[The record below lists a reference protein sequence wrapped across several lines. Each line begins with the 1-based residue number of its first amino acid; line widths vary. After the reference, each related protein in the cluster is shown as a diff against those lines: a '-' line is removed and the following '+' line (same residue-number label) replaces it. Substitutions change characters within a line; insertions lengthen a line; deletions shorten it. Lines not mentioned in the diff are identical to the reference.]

1 MNTLKIAAQPR
12 ESGKKATRAV
22 RRAGF
27 VPCIVYGVGEESVA
41 LQLAAA
47 DLRQLVF
54 SDQRY
59 RVELQVGKD
68 SYDCVLKD
76 VDFNPTT
83 DQPVHAD
90 FQMLRAGVA
99 IQLSIPV
106 QYVGKAKGQIEE
118 GGEIEFLVHELE
130 IETLPQNMPDHLT
143 VDISNLDV
151 GDTLHVGDVSFE
163 GITVVTPEAQ
173 SLVTCFRRRVVEEE
187 VAEVEVPEGELAE
200 VAEGEEGAEAP
211 EGQEESSE

>member
-12 ESGKKATRAV
+12 ESGKKATRAI

-27 VPCIVYGVGEESVA
+27 VPCIVYGAGEDSVA
-41 LQLAAA
+41 LQVGAA

-90 FQMLRAGVA
+90 FQLLRAGVA

-106 QYVGKAKGQIEE
+106 QFVGKASGQIE

-130 IETLPQNMPDHLT
+130 IETLPQNMPEHLT
-143 VDISNLDV
+143 VDISHLEI
-151 GDTLHVGDVSFE
+151 GDTLHVEDVSFE
-163 GITVVTPEAQ
+163 GVTVVTPGQQ
-173 SLVTCFRRRVVEEE
+173 SLVTCFRRRVVEEPVTLE
-187 VAEVEVPEGELAE
+187 EVPEGELAE
-200 VAEGEEGAEAP
+200 AAEGEEAAEAA
-211 EGQEESSE
+211 EGEAEERE

>member
-1 MNTLKIAAQPR
+1 MNTLKIAAQTR
-12 ESGKKATRAV
+12 ESGKKASRAI

-27 VPCIVYGVGEESVA
+27 VPCIVYGAGEDSVA
-41 LQLAAA
+41 LQLSAS

-76 VDFNPTT
+76 VAFNPTT

-99 IQLSIPV
+99 IELSIPV
-106 QYVGKAKGQIEE
+106 QFVGKAKGQIE

-130 IETLPQNMPDHLT
+130 IQTLPQNMPDNLT
-143 VDISNLDV
+143 VDISNLEI

-163 GITVVTPEAQ
+163 GITVVTPEEQ

-187 VAEVEVPEGELAE
+187 VPVAEELEGEIAA

-211 EGQEESSE
+211 QGEEEENE